1 MSSVT
6 AQEINS
12 TIVTRDP
19 SSNRKISSLFATT
32 NHCAPILLLVKD
44 YLLTVPEISFA
55 SANYRPT
62 WSPNPQQRAM
72 CLEGTELLSA
82 TEFRLL

>member
-12 TIVTRDP
+12 TIGTRDP
-19 SSNRKISSLFATT
+19 SSNRKISSLLATT

-62 WSPNPQQRAM
+62 WSPNPQTASLVPR
-72 CLEGTELLSA
+72 GYRTIVSH
-82 TEFRLL
+82 